1 MKSRI
6 EVIESEIKSNSR
18 FNDIR
23 KVLDIKLFTSLIH
36 KWAAILIFLIIWEVA
51 PLFGWINPLY
61 IPPPTTIA
69 VEMWNLTITG
79 VLPIATLST
88 FARVFAG
95 IGIAIIVAL
104 PLGYLLGGYFKNFE
118 KVSNPVVKLLEQ
130 GNPLSLF
137 HLFVLLVGLTELS
150 TIIVVYWAA
159 QFPMLNNTTTAMKN
173 VDPVLIKVG
182 KVSGLNK
189 FDLFWKILLPASLPT
204 VFTGIRLGVVFAF
217 LILMGVEMM
226 GMSSGVGLG
235 YLIMTAQMATMIP
248 RMWAGIVTMSLLCI
262 AINYA
267 LLRLEKHFTKWK
279 QDNSEI

>member
-36 KWAAILIFLIIWEVA
+36 KWAAILIFLIIWELA
-51 PLFGWINPLY
+51 PLLGWINPLY